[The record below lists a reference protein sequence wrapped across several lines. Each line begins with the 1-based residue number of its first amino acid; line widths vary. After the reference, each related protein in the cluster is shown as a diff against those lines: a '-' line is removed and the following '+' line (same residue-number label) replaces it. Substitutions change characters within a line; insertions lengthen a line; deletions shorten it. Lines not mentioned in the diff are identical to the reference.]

1 MPKSLFLCIIFYRLT
16 VIFLAIITLKR
27 YNKSVITKKGGVVVV
42 IITLK
47 ETLSERGI
55 TQSELSKLAG
65 LRPSTVSS
73 LLNGSTRIE
82 FETIEKIAKAL
93 ETDDI
98 REIISLEER
107 KEK

>member
-1 MPKSLFLCIIFYRLT
+1 M
-16 VIFLAIITLKR
+16 
-27 YNKSVITKKGGVVVV
+27 VV
-42 IITLK
+42 ITLK

-65 LRPSTVSS
+65 LRPNTVSS

-93 ETDDI
+93 NTDDI
-98 REIISLEER
+98 REIISLDQER
-107 KEK
+107 GREKDL

>member
-1 MPKSLFLCIIFYRLT
+1 M
-16 VIFLAIITLKR
+16 
-27 YNKSVITKKGGVVVV
+27 VVV
-42 IITLK
+42 ITLK

-82 FETIEKIAKAL
+82 FETIDKIAKAL
-93 ETDDI
+93 GINDI
-98 REIISLEER
+98 SKIISLENREH
-107 KEK
+107 

>member
-1 MPKSLFLCIIFYRLT
+1 M
-16 VIFLAIITLKR
+16 
-27 YNKSVITKKGGVVVV
+27 
-42 IITLK
+42 
-47 ETLSERGI
+47 LSDRGI

-82 FETIEKIAKAL
+82 FETIDKIAKAL

-98 REIISLEER
+98 RDIISL
-107 KEK
+107 

>member
-1 MPKSLFLCIIFYRLT
+1 MYHFYRLT
-16 VIFLAIITLKR
+16 VIFLAFITLKR
-27 YNKSVITKKGGVVVV
+27 YNKSVSTKKGGVVVV

>member
-1 MPKSLFLCIIFYRLT
+1 
-16 VIFLAIITLKR
+16 
-27 YNKSVITKKGGVVVV
+27 VVV
-42 IITLK
+42 ITLK

-82 FETIEKIAKAL
+82 FETIDKIAKAL
-93 ETDDI
+93 GINDI
-98 REIISLEER
+98 SKIISLENRED
-107 KEK
+107 

>member
-1 MPKSLFLCIIFYRLT
+1 M
-16 VIFLAIITLKR
+16 
-27 YNKSVITKKGGVVVV
+27 VV
-42 IITLK
+42 ITLK

-93 ETDDI
+93 NTDDI
-98 REIISLEER
+98 REIISLKQER
-107 KEK
+107 GRERDL

>member
-1 MPKSLFLCIIFYRLT
+1 M
-16 VIFLAIITLKR
+16 
-27 YNKSVITKKGGVVVV
+27 VV
-42 IITLK
+42 ITLK

-93 ETDDI
+93 NTDDI
-98 REIISLEER
+98 REIISLKQEIGREKDLLTTLIFLTFGRMTHLKVNLKNFLSR
-107 KEK
+107 KPLKLKNANS

>member
-1 MPKSLFLCIIFYRLT
+1 M
-16 VIFLAIITLKR
+16 
-27 YNKSVITKKGGVVVV
+27 VV
-42 IITLK
+42 ITLK

-82 FETIEKIAKAL
+82 FETIDKIAKAL
-93 ETDDI
+93 GINDI
-98 REIISLEER
+98 SKIISLENRED
-107 KEK
+107 

>member
-1 MPKSLFLCIIFYRLT
+1 MTKSLLFIYIYRLT
-16 VIFLAIITLKR
+16 VIFLAIISLKR
-27 YNKSVITKKGGVVVV
+27 YNKSVITKKGWVLVVV
-42 IITLK
+42 ITLK
-47 ETLSERGI
+47 ETLSDRGI

-65 LRPSTVSS
+65 LRPNTVSS

-98 REIISLEER
+98 RDIISL
-107 KEK
+107 

>member
-1 MPKSLFLCIIFYRLT
+1 MT
-16 VIFLAIITLKR
+16 VISLAIITLKR
-27 YNKSVITKKGGVVVV
+27 YNESVITKKGRIVVVV
-42 IITLK
+42 ITLK

-93 ETDDI
+93 NTDDI
-98 REIISLEER
+98 REIISLDQER
-107 KEK
+107 GREKDL

>member
-1 MPKSLFLCIIFYRLT
+1 M
-16 VIFLAIITLKR
+16 
-27 YNKSVITKKGGVVVV
+27 VV
-42 IITLK
+42 ITLK

-65 LRPSTVSS
+65 LRPNTVSS

-93 ETDDI
+93 NTDDI
-98 REIISLEER
+98 REIISLKQER
-107 KEK
+107 GREKNL

>member
-1 MPKSLFLCIIFYRLT
+1 M
-16 VIFLAIITLKR
+16 
-27 YNKSVITKKGGVVVV
+27 VV
-42 IITLK
+42 ITLK

-82 FETIEKIAKAL
+82 FETIDKIAKAL
-93 ETDDI
+93 GINDI
-98 REIISLEER
+98 SKIISLENREG
-107 KEK
+107 

>member
-1 MPKSLFLCIIFYRLT
+1 M
-16 VIFLAIITLKR
+16 
-27 YNKSVITKKGGVVVV
+27 VV
-42 IITLK
+42 ITLK

-93 ETDDI
+93 NTDDI
-98 REIISLEER
+98 REIISLKQER
-107 KEK
+107 GRGKERSSKTETRTYQGKKG